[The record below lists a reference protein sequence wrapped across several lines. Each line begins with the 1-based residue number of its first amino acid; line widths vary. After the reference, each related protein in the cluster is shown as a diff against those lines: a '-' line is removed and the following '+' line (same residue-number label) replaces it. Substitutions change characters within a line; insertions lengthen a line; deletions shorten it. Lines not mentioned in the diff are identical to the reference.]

1 MAAIYLDHNGT
12 TPIDPEVVESM
23 LPYLGEH
30 FGNPSSSHFYGA
42 APKKAVADAR
52 AQVAELIGAQPEEV
66 FFTSG
71 ATEANNWV
79 IKGLP
84 FERPHIVTTAVEH
97 PSVLKPCRYL
107 VEKGRA
113 EVTFLEVDKNG
124 LVTPAQVKA
133 ALRPDTR
140 LVSILHGNNETGAV
154 QPLAEIA
161 SQVLPVWIHT
171 DAAQSLGK
179 LPVDVKR
186 LRVDFLTVAG
196 HKVYAPKGIG
206 ALYMRSGRELEPLL
220 HGAGHERGLRS
231 GTENVALIVGLGAA
245 CAKAA
250 RQVEAEMARLKG
262 LRDDLERE
270 LRERTENQVVRN
282 GPEEPRLPNTLS
294 VNFVGV
300 SGAALLSWCPEL
312 AASTGPA
319 CHDGQVRLSHVLEA
333 MGVAPELGR
342 GAVRLTLGRSSTP
355 AQISRA
361 VEELVRAYRDLRQ
374 GL

>member
-1 MAAIYLDHNGT
+1 MPAIYLDHNGT
-12 TPIDPEVVESM
+12 TPVDPEVVEAM
-23 LPYLGEH
+23 LPFLGEH
-30 FGNPSSSHFYGA
+30 FGNPSSSHHYGA
-42 APKKAVADAR
+42 VPKQAVAEAR
-52 AQVAELIGAQPEEV
+52 VQVAELIGAQPEEI

-71 ATEANNWV
+71 ATEANNWM

-84 FERPHIVTTAVEH
+84 YERPHIVTTTVEH
-97 PSVLKPCRYL
+97 PSILKPCQYL
-107 VEKGRA
+107 QKKGWA
-113 EVTFLEVDKNG
+113 EVTFVPVDGEG
-124 LVTPAQVKA
+124 LVSPEQVKA
-133 ALRPDTR
+133 VLRPDTR
-140 LVSILHGNNETGAV
+140 LVSIMHGNNETGGV
-154 QPLAEIA
+154 QPIAAIA

-179 LPVDVKR
+179 VPVDVNK

-196 HKVYAPKGIG
+196 HKLYAPKGVG
-206 ALYMRSGRELEPLL
+206 ALYIRAGRELEPLM

-250 RQVEAEMARLKG
+250 RQMEADMARLKG

-270 LRERTENQVVRN
+270 LRERTDNQVVRN

-294 VNFVGV
+294 LNFVGV

-333 MGVAPELGR
+333 MGVKPELGR

-355 AQISRA
+355 QQVARA
-361 VEELVRAYRDLRQ
+361 VEELVRAYQDLRQ

>member
-1 MAAIYLDHNGT
+1 MTAIYLDHNGT
-12 TPIDPEVVESM
+12 TPVDPEVVESM
-23 LPYLGEH
+23 LPFLGEH
-30 FGNPSSSHFYGA
+30 FGNPSSSHSYGA
-42 APKKAVADAR
+42 APKKAVAEAR
-52 AQVAELIGAQPEEV
+52 AQVAELIGAQPEEI

-84 FERPHIVTTAVEH
+84 FDRPHIVTTTVEH
-97 PSVLKPCRYL
+97 PSILKPCQYL
-107 VEKGRA
+107 AEKGRA
-113 EVTFLEVDKNG
+113 EVTWLHVDQVG
-124 LVTPAQVKA
+124 LVSPAEVKT

-140 LVSILHGNNETGAV
+140 LVSILHANNETGAV
-154 QPLAEIA
+154 QPVAEIA
-161 SQVLPVWIHT
+161 RQVLPVWIHT

-179 LPVDVKR
+179 IPVDVNE

-196 HKVYAPKGIG
+196 HKLYAPKGIG
-206 ALYMRSGRELEPLL
+206 ALYVRSGRELEPLL
-220 HGAGHERGLRS
+220 HGAGHERGMRS

-262 LRDDLERE
+262 LRDELEQ
-270 LRERTENQVVRN
+270 LLSERTDVVRN
-282 GPEEPRLPNTLS
+282 GPDEPRLPNTLS
-294 VNFVGV
+294 LNFVGV

-333 MGVAPELGR
+333 MGVPPELGR

-355 AQISRA
+355 AQIQRA
-361 VEELVRAYRDLRQ
+361 VEELVRSYQDLRREQ
-374 GL
+374 